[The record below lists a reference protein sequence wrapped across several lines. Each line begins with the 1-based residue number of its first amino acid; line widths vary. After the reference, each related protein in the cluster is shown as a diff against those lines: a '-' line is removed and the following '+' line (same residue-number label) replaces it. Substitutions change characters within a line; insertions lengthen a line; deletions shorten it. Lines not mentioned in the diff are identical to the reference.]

1 MRAELFEDAG
11 GLVSCSGVAGPPKS
25 NVCFGATSN
34 TSAPP
39 VAQTIWETTATLQF
53 QPLPFLMTR
62 LEFRYDK
69 SNKNVFQVGDRSA
82 NHQETLALEVI
93 ALF

>member
-1 MRAELFEDAG
+1 
-11 GLVSCSGVAGPPKS
+11 
-25 NVCFGATSN
+25 
-34 TSAPP
+34 